1 MGISSTSRSATEDPS
16 TEEGPI
22 FTDRA
27 VASLASVYRI
37 MLTLGIGLILLG
49 SAVGLIRHHSLPTPI
64 IGIAHLPSQFVHLD
78 SAAILTVGVL
88 VFLITP
94 AAAIAFM
101 AYSYFKA
108 QDRLYTLIATVVF
121 GIIACSILVA
131 WLSGGSAAQG
141 TKPAISPLAE
151 LGVVI
156 ISAVA
161 GILGSMVGL
170 GGGVFIVPILSVFFG
185 IPLKTAIA
193 ASAVSVIVNSLGGS
207 SVYLKHR
214 MTNVRLGLF
223 MELTTAVGAIVG
235 GLIVVLVAPNILRV
249 IFGVALLAMGVAMFK
264 RQRQGEPVTNG
275 PDRLMLAQV
284 FHDPATD
291 EHVRYIPQYLR
302 YGAAASSFAGV
313 ISGMLG
319 IGGGAVKV
327 PIMNAIMR
335 VPVKA
340 SAATSVFM
348 VGITVSASAFIYY
361 IHNIIDLS
369 VTAPAVIG
377 VLLGSQA
384 GAHVS
389 RRLRSEVL
397 VRILV
402 LILAYLA
409 ITLLLQAFGI
419 NMPGTSSS

>member
-1 MGISSTSRSATEDPS
+1 MGISTTSRSVTEDPS

-22 FTDRA
+22 FIDTA
-27 VASLASVYRI
+27 AASLASVYRF
-37 MLTLGIGLILLG
+37 MLVLGIGLIVLG

-64 IGIAHLPSQFVHLD
+64 VGVTHLPLQLAQLD
-78 SAAILTVGVL
+78 SSAILTLGVL

-101 AYSYFKA
+101 AYSYFKG
-108 QDRLYTLIATVVF
+108 QDRLYTLISLTVF
-121 GIIACSILVA
+121 GIIVASIVVA
-131 WLSGGSAAQG
+131 WLSGGSAAEG
-141 TKPAISPLAE
+141 SKPALSVLSEI
-151 LGVVI
+151 GVVI
-156 ISAVA
+156 VAAIA

-170 GGGVFIVPILSVFFG
+170 GGGVFIVPILSAFFG
-185 IPLKTAIA
+185 VPLKTAIA

-249 IFGVALLAMGVAMFK
+249 IFGVALLAMGAAMFK
-264 RQRQGEPVTNG
+264 RQHESAPVTDG
-275 PDRLMLAQV
+275 PDPLKLAQV
-284 FHDPATD
+284 FHDPAAD
-291 EHVRYIPQYLR
+291 EDVRFVPQRLR
-302 YGAAASSFAGV
+302 FGAASSSLAGV

-348 VGITVSASAFIYY
+348 VGVTVSASAFIYY

-389 RRLRSEVL
+389 RHLRSVVL

-409 ITLLLQAFGI
+409 ITLLLQAVGI
-419 NMPGTSSS
+419 NMPGTSS